1 MSPKSKTTFTKN
13 DLMKSIQKTRGQ
25 DVEIKYISGYSDL
38 EDYFKRNPGM
48 ITNKEWRRFFL
59 SKNDNRVLVFFNP
72 RDRTYNIALPATK
85 AGHFIQVLNLREQ
98 LPLVTRFLSKE
109 THEMITECPICFN
122 QAPCDVG
129 EYGDWVEGCVGCGA
143 LMCKGCVVKIAIGA
157 IDSDTA
163 NYCCP
168 FCRREDPVVRTE
180 VYSTPTLMR
189 SSVEV

>member
-1 MSPKSKTTFTKN
+1 MTKREARAVALGV
-13 DLMKSIQKTRGQ
+13 DQEVMTRGR
-25 DVEIKYISGYSDL
+25 DVDIKYFSGYSDL
-38 EDYFKRNPGM
+38 GDLCDKGYFKVQGRSE
-48 ITNKEWRRFFL
+48 EWQRFL
-59 SKNDNRVLVFFNP
+59 KSENDNKVLVFFNP

-85 AGHFIQVLNLREQ
+85 AGHFIQVLNLRDQ

-157 IDSDTA
+157 IDNDTA